1 MCSLPM
7 QNYIRRLML
16 KKWNE
21 TEKLIKAKE
30 MQRNNVIIK
39 RKEKKRVL
47 P

>member
-1 MCSLPM
+1 MCSLPV

-30 MQRNNVIIK
+30 MQRNSVIIK

>member
-1 MCSLPM
+1 M
-7 QNYIRRLML
+7 
-16 KKWNE
+16 WDE

-30 MQRNNVIIK
+30 LQRNNVIIK

>member
-1 MCSLPM
+1 M
-7 QNYIRRLML
+7 
-16 KKWNE
+16 WDE